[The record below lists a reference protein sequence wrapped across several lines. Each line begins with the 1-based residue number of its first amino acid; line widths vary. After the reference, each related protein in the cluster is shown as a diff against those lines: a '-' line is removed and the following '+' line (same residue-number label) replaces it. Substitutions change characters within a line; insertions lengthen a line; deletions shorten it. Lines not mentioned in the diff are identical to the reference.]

1 MIFSR
6 PGISCQQLVELVTAY
21 VEGTL
26 PRRQRRRFDAH
37 IAGCEGCSSY
47 VAQMHETIRL
57 TGRLDQDSLD
67 PVARDRL
74 LHAFQ
79 GWTAEA

>member
-1 MIFSR
+1 MILSR

-37 IAGCEGCSSY
+37 IAWCEGCSGY
-47 VAQMHETIRL
+47 VAQMRETIRL